1 MLKLRGDAGGM
12 ATVTDWQTLRP
23 VVPKKKDKVKIVSG
37 EFKGLIGEL
46 INIDNADGIVQ
57 MVDLDIKIIEMK
69 DLASM
74 DKA

>member
-1 MLKLRGDAGGM
+1 M

-46 INIDNADGIVQ
+46 INIDNDDGIVQ

>member
-1 MLKLRGDAGGM
+1 M
-12 ATVTDWQTLRP
+12 
-23 VVPKKKDKVKIVSG
+23 KIVSG